1 MYLRKYHPSDCAALA
16 ALFYETIHT
25 VNARDYPQEQLDAW
39 ADGHVDLDAWNE
51 SFLAHNTYVAVQE
64 CVDADDIDSRASD
77 SAGSISGKTY
87 CKPNQNMDNVSSQLF
102 DSSDTAPGKTG
113 GNPANALIIGFGDMD
128 DTGYLDRLYV
138 HKDYQGRGVATA
150 ICDRLEED
158 FCLSRGRLL
167 QNSAMQKRKND
178 TFTTHASITARPF
191 FEKRGYT
198 VVKAQQVVRK
208 GISIR
213 NYIMRKRIEYSV

>member
-16 ALFYETIHT
+16 ALFYETVHT
-25 VNARDYPQEQLDAW
+25 VNAKDYSPEQLDAW
-39 ADGHVDLDAWNE
+39 ADGQVDLNAWNE

-64 CVDADDIDSRASD
+64 CDGADDIDSCASD
-77 SAGSISGKTY
+77 SAGPAPRKT
-87 CKPNQNMDNVSSQLF
+87 DGS
-102 DSSDTAPGKTG
+102 
-113 GNPANALIIGFGDMD
+113 PANTLIIGFGDMD

-167 QNSAMQKRKND
+167 QNSAVQKRKND

>member
-16 ALFYETIHT
+16 ALFYETIHS

-51 SFLAHNTYVAVQE
+51 SFLAHNTYVAVQGCE
-64 CVDADDIDSRASD
+64 GADDIDSRTPD
-77 SAGSISGKTY
+77 SASSASGGPY
-87 CKPNQNMDNVSSQLF
+87 CELNQ
-102 DSSDTAPGKTG
+102 KTG
-113 GNPANALIIGFGDMD
+113 NISIQICGSPANALIIGFGDMD

-158 FCLSRGRLL
+158 FYLSRGRLL
-167 QNSAMQKRKND
+167 QNSAVQKRKND
-178 TFTTHASITARPF
+178 TFTTHASITARPL

-213 NYIMRKRIEYSV
+213 NYIMRKHIEYSV

>member
-1 MYLRKYHPSDCAALA
+1 MYLRKYTPSDCAALA

-77 SAGSISGKTY
+77 ST
-87 CKPNQNMDNVSSQLF
+87 
-102 DSSDTAPGKTG
+102 DTAPGKTG
-113 GNPANALIIGFGDMD
+113 GSPANALIIGFGDMD

-167 QNSAMQKRKND
+167 QNSAVQKRKND

-213 NYIMRKRIEYSV
+213 NYIMRKRIE

>member
-16 ALFYETIHT
+16 ALFYETVHT
-25 VNARDYPQEQLDAW
+25 VNAKDYSPEQLDAW
-39 ADGHVDLDAWNE
+39 ADGQVDLNAWNE

-64 CVDADDIDSRASD
+64 CDGADDIDSCASD
-77 SAGSISGKTY
+77 SAGPAPRKT
-87 CKPNQNMDNVSSQLF
+87 D
-102 DSSDTAPGKTG
+102 DI
-113 GNPANALIIGFGDMD
+113 PATTLIIGFGDMD

-138 HKDYQGRGVATA
+138 HKDYQGKGVATA

-158 FCLSRGRLL
+158 FRLSRKSFL
-167 QNSAMQKRKND
+167 QNCAAQKRKND

-191 FEKRGYT
+191 FEKRGYA

-208 GISIR
+208 GIFLT
-213 NYIMRKRIEYSV
+213 NYIMKK

>member
-25 VNARDYPQEQLDAW
+25 VNARNYPQEQLDAW

-51 SFLAHNTYVAVQE
+51 SFLAHSTYVAVQE

-77 SAGSISGKTY
+77 ST
-87 CKPNQNMDNVSSQLF
+87 
-102 DSSDTAPGKTG
+102 DTAPSKTG
-113 GNPANALIIGFGDMD
+113 DSPANALIIGFGDMD

-167 QNSAMQKRKND
+167 QNSAVQKRKND

-198 VVKAQQVVRK
+198 VVKALQGVRK

-213 NYIMRKRIEYSV
+213 NYIMRKHIEYSV

>member
-1 MYLRKYHPSDCAALA
+1 MYLRKYTPSDCAALA

-77 SAGSISGKTY
+77 ST
-87 CKPNQNMDNVSSQLF
+87 
-102 DSSDTAPGKTG
+102 DTAPGKTG
-113 GNPANALIIGFGDMD
+113 GSPANALIIGFGDMD

-158 FCLSRGRLL
+158 FCLSRGQLL
-167 QNSAMQKRKND
+167 QNSAVQKRKND

-213 NYIMRKRIEYSV
+213 NYIMRKRIV

>member
-16 ALFYETIHT
+16 ALFYETIHS

-51 SFLAHNTYVAVQE
+51 SFLAHNTYVAVQGCE
-64 CVDADDIDSRASD
+64 GADDIDSRTPD
-77 SAGSISGKTY
+77 SASSASGGPY
-87 CKPNQNMDNVSSQLF
+87 CELNQ
-102 DSSDTAPGKTG
+102 KTG
-113 GNPANALIIGFGDMD
+113 NISIQICGSPANALIIGFGDMD

-167 QNSAMQKRKND
+167 QNSAVQKRKND

-198 VVKAQQVVRK
+198 VVKAQKVVRK

-213 NYIMRKRIEYSV
+213 NYIMRKHIE

>member
-64 CVDADDIDSRASD
+64 CVGADDIDSRASD
-77 SAGSISGKTY
+77 ST
-87 CKPNQNMDNVSSQLF
+87 
-102 DSSDTAPGKTG
+102 DTAPGKTG
-113 GNPANALIIGFGDMD
+113 GSPANALIIGFGDMD

-167 QNSAMQKRKND
+167 QNSAVQKRKND

-198 VVKAQQVVRK
+198 VVKAQKVVRK

-213 NYIMRKRIEYSV
+213 NYIMRKRIE

>member
-16 ALFYETIHT
+16 ALFYETVHT
-25 VNARDYPQEQLDAW
+25 VNAKDYSPEQLDAW
-39 ADGHVDLDAWNE
+39 ADVQVDLNAWNE

-64 CVDADDIDSRASD
+64 CDGADDIDSCASD
-77 SAGSISGKTY
+77 SAGPAPRKT
-87 CKPNQNMDNVSSQLF
+87 D
-102 DSSDTAPGKTG
+102 DI
-113 GNPANALIIGFGDMD
+113 PATTLIIGFGDMD

-138 HKDYQGRGVATA
+138 HKDYQGKGVATA

-167 QNSAMQKRKND
+167 QNSAVQKRKND

>member
-1 MYLRKYHPSDCAALA
+1 MYLRKYTPSDCAALA

-64 CVDADDIDSRASD
+64 CVGADDIDSRASD
-77 SAGSISGKTY
+77 ST
-87 CKPNQNMDNVSSQLF
+87 
-102 DSSDTAPGKTG
+102 DTAPGKTG
-113 GNPANALIIGFGDMD
+113 GSPANALIIGFGDMD

-167 QNSAMQKRKND
+167 QNSAVQKRKND

>member
-1 MYLRKYHPSDCAALA
+1 MYLRKYTPSDCAALA

-64 CVDADDIDSRASD
+64 CVGADDIDSRASD
-77 SAGSISGKTY
+77 ST
-87 CKPNQNMDNVSSQLF
+87 
-102 DSSDTAPGKTG
+102 DTAPGKTG
-113 GNPANALIIGFGDMD
+113 GSPANALIIGFGDMD

-158 FCLSRGRLL
+158 FCLSRGQLL

-213 NYIMRKRIEYSV
+213 NYIMRKRIE

>member
-16 ALFYETIHT
+16 ALFYETIHS

-51 SFLAHNTYVAVQE
+51 SFLAHNTYVAVQGCE
-64 CVDADDIDSRASD
+64 GADDIDSRTPD
-77 SAGSISGKTY
+77 SASSASGGPY
-87 CKPNQNMDNVSSQLF
+87 CELNQ
-102 DSSDTAPGKTG
+102 KTG
-113 GNPANALIIGFGDMD
+113 NISIQICGSPANALIIGFGDMD

-150 ICDRLEED
+150 ICDRMEED
-158 FCLSRGRLL
+158 FCLSRGQLL

-213 NYIMRKRIEYSV
+213 NYIMRKRIE

>member
-25 VNARDYPQEQLDAW
+25 VNARNYPQEQLDAW

-77 SAGSISGKTY
+77 ST
-87 CKPNQNMDNVSSQLF
+87 
-102 DSSDTAPGKTG
+102 DTAPGKTG
-113 GNPANALIIGFGDMD
+113 GSPANALIIGFGDMD

-167 QNSAMQKRKND
+167 QNSAVQKRKND
-178 TFTTHASITARPF
+178 TFTTHASITAKPF

>member
-16 ALFYETIHT
+16 ALFYETIHS

-64 CVDADDIDSRASD
+64 CDGADDIDSHASD
-77 SAGSISGKTY
+77 SAGT
-87 CKPNQNMDNVSSQLF
+87 V
-102 DSSDTAPGKTG
+102 PGKTDG
-113 GNPANALIIGFGDMD
+113 SPANALIIGFGDMD

-150 ICDRLEED
+150 ICDRLEEE

>member
-1 MYLRKYHPSDCAALA
+1 MYLRKYTPSDCAALA

-64 CVDADDIDSRASD
+64 CDGADDIDSRTSD
-77 SAGSISGKTY
+77 ST
-87 CKPNQNMDNVSSQLF
+87 
-102 DSSDTAPGKTG
+102 DTAPGKTG
-113 GNPANALIIGFGDMD
+113 GSPASTLIIGFGDMD

-167 QNSAMQKRKND
+167 QNSAVQKRKND

-213 NYIMRKRIEYSV
+213 NYIMRKHIEYSV

>member
-64 CVDADDIDSRASD
+64 CDGADDIDSHASD
-77 SAGSISGKTY
+77 SAGT
-87 CKPNQNMDNVSSQLF
+87 V
-102 DSSDTAPGKTG
+102 PGKTDG
-113 GNPANALIIGFGDMD
+113 SPANALIIGFGDMD

-150 ICDRLEED
+150 ICDRLEEE

-167 QNSAMQKRKND
+167 QNSAVQKRKND

>member
-16 ALFYETIHT
+16 ALFYETIHS
-25 VNARDYPQEQLDAW
+25 VNARDYSQEQLDAW
-39 ADGHVDLDAWNE
+39 ADGYVDLDAWNE

-64 CVDADDIDSRASD
+64 CDGADDIDSCASD
-77 SAGSISGKTY
+77 SAGT
-87 CKPNQNMDNVSSQLF
+87 V
-102 DSSDTAPGKTG
+102 PGKTG

-138 HKDYQGRGVATA
+138 HKDYQERGVATA

-167 QNSAMQKRKND
+167 QNSAVQKRKND

>member
-1 MYLRKYHPSDCAALA
+1 MYLRKYTPSDCAALA

-39 ADGHVDLDAWNE
+39 ADGHVNLDAWNE

-64 CVDADDIDSRASD
+64 CVGADDIDSRASD
-77 SAGSISGKTY
+77 ST
-87 CKPNQNMDNVSSQLF
+87 
-102 DSSDTAPGKTG
+102 DTAPGKTG
-113 GNPANALIIGFGDMD
+113 GSPANALIIGFGDMD

-167 QNSAMQKRKND
+167 QNSAVQKRKND

-213 NYIMRKRIEYSV
+213 NYIMRKRIE

>member
-1 MYLRKYHPSDCAALA
+1 MRKYHPSDCAALA

-64 CVDADDIDSRASD
+64 CDGADDIDSCASD
-77 SAGSISGKTY
+77 SAG
-87 CKPNQNMDNVSSQLF
+87 
-102 DSSDTAPGKTG
+102 TAPGKTG
-113 GNPANALIIGFGDMD
+113 GSPANALIIGFGDMD

-150 ICDRLEED
+150 ICDRLEEE
-158 FCLSRGRLL
+158 FCLSRGRIF
-167 QNSAMQKRKND
+167 QNSAVQKRKND

-213 NYIMRKRIEYSV
+213 NYIMRKRIE

>member
-16 ALFYETIHT
+16 ALFYETIHS

-51 SFLAHNTYVAVQE
+51 SFLAHNTYVAVQGCE
-64 CVDADDIDSRASD
+64 GADDIDSRTPD
-77 SAGSISGKTY
+77 SASSASGGPY
-87 CKPNQNMDNVSSQLF
+87 CELNQ
-102 DSSDTAPGKTG
+102 KTG
-113 GNPANALIIGFGDMD
+113 NISIQICGSPANALIIGFGDMD

-138 HKDYQGRGVATA
+138 HKDYQERGVATA

-167 QNSAMQKRKND
+167 QNSAVQKRKND

-213 NYIMRKRIEYSV
+213 NYIMRKRIE

>member
-1 MYLRKYHPSDCAALA
+1 MYLRKYHPSDCATLA

-25 VNARDYPQEQLDAW
+25 VNARNYPQEQLDAW

-64 CVDADDIDSRASD
+64 CVGADDIDSRASD
-77 SAGSISGKTY
+77 ST
-87 CKPNQNMDNVSSQLF
+87 
-102 DSSDTAPGKTG
+102 DTAPGKTG

-138 HKDYQGRGVATA
+138 HKDYQERGVATA

-167 QNSAMQKRKND
+167 QNSAVQKRKND

-213 NYIMRKRIEYSV
+213 NYIMRKHIEYSV

>member
-77 SAGSISGKTY
+77 ST
-87 CKPNQNMDNVSSQLF
+87 
-102 DSSDTAPGKTG
+102 DTAPGKTG
-113 GNPANALIIGFGDMD
+113 GSPANALIIGFGDMD
-128 DTGYLDRLYV
+128 DTGYLDHLFVRW
-138 HKDYQGRGVATA
+138 DCQGRGVATA
-150 ICDRLEED
+150 LCDALEEHCRD
-158 FCLSRGRLL
+158 LGL
-167 QNSAMQKRKND
+167 AAV
-178 TFTTHASITARPF
+178 TVHASKTALPF
-191 FEKRGYT
+191 FLHRGYR
-198 VVKAQQVVRK
+198 VEREQQVPVR
-208 GISIR
+208 GQVLA
-213 NYIMRKRIEYSV
+213 NYAMHKELRR

>member
-1 MYLRKYHPSDCAALA
+1 MSHFILRPYHPSDCAALA

-77 SAGSISGKTY
+77 ST
-87 CKPNQNMDNVSSQLF
+87 
-102 DSSDTAPGKTG
+102 DTAPGKTG
-113 GNPANALIIGFGDMD
+113 GSPANALIIGFGDMD

-167 QNSAMQKRKND
+167 QNSAVQKRKND

>member
-1 MYLRKYHPSDCAALA
+1 MYLRKYTPSDCAALA

-64 CVDADDIDSRASD
+64 CVGADDIDSRASD
-77 SAGSISGKTY
+77 ST
-87 CKPNQNMDNVSSQLF
+87 
-102 DSSDTAPGKTG
+102 DTAPGKTG
-113 GNPANALIIGFGDMD
+113 GSPANALIIGFGDMD

-167 QNSAMQKRKND
+167 QNSAVQKRKND

-198 VVKAQQVVRK
+198 VVKAQKVVRK

-213 NYIMRKRIEYSV
+213 NYIMRKHIE

>member
-1 MYLRKYHPSDCAALA
+1 MYLRKYTPSDCAALA

-25 VNARDYPQEQLDAW
+25 VNARDYPQEQLDVW

-64 CVDADDIDSRASD
+64 CVGADDIDSRASD
-77 SAGSISGKTY
+77 ST
-87 CKPNQNMDNVSSQLF
+87 
-102 DSSDTAPGKTG
+102 DTAPGKTG
-113 GNPANALIIGFGDMD
+113 GSPANALIIGFGDMD

-167 QNSAMQKRKND
+167 QNSAVQKRKND

-213 NYIMRKRIEYSV
+213 NYIMRKHIE

>member
-1 MYLRKYHPSDCAALA
+1 MFLRKYHPSDCAALA
-16 ALFYETIHT
+16 ALFYETIHS

-64 CVDADDIDSRASD
+64 CVGADDIDSRASD
-77 SAGSISGKTY
+77 ST
-87 CKPNQNMDNVSSQLF
+87 
-102 DSSDTAPGKTG
+102 DTAPGKTG
-113 GNPANALIIGFGDMD
+113 GSPANALIIGFGDMD

-167 QNSAMQKRKND
+167 QNSAVQKRKND

-213 NYIMRKRIEYSV
+213 NYIMRKHIE

>member
-64 CVDADDIDSRASD
+64 CVGADDIDSRASD
-77 SAGSISGKTY
+77 ST
-87 CKPNQNMDNVSSQLF
+87 
-102 DSSDTAPGKTG
+102 DTAPGKTG
-113 GNPANALIIGFGDMD
+113 GSPANALIIGFGDMD

-167 QNSAMQKRKND
+167 QNSAVQKRKND

-213 NYIMRKRIEYSV
+213 NYIMRKHIE

>member
-16 ALFYETIHT
+16 ALFYETIHS
-25 VNARDYPQEQLDAW
+25 VNACDYPQEQLDAW
-39 ADGHVDLDAWNE
+39 ADGHVDLGAWNE

-64 CVDADDIDSRASD
+64 CVGADDIDSRASD
-77 SAGSISGKTY
+77 ST
-87 CKPNQNMDNVSSQLF
+87 
-102 DSSDTAPGKTG
+102 DTAPGKTG
-113 GNPANALIIGFGDMD
+113 GSPANALIIGFGDMD

-158 FCLSRGRLL
+158 FCLSRGQLL

-213 NYIMRKRIEYSV
+213 NYIMRKRIE

>member
-64 CVDADDIDSRASD
+64 CDGADDIDSRTPD
-77 SAGSISGKTY
+77 SA
-87 CKPNQNMDNVSSQLF
+87 
-102 DSSDTAPGKTG
+102 DSASGKTG
-113 GNPANALIIGFGDMD
+113 GNANSLIIGFGDID

-167 QNSAMQKRKND
+167 QNSAVQKRKND

>member
-1 MYLRKYHPSDCAALA
+1 MHLRKYHPSDCAALA

-64 CVDADDIDSRASD
+64 CVGADDIDSRASD
-77 SAGSISGKTY
+77 ST
-87 CKPNQNMDNVSSQLF
+87 
-102 DSSDTAPGKTG
+102 DTAPGKTG
-113 GNPANALIIGFGDMD
+113 GSPANALIIGFGDMD

-167 QNSAMQKRKND
+167 QNSAVQKRKND

>member
-16 ALFYETIHT
+16 ALFYETIHS

-39 ADGHVDLDAWNE
+39 AEGHVDLDAWNE
-51 SFLAHNTYVAVQE
+51 SFLSHNTYVAVQE
-64 CVDADDIDSRASD
+64 CDGADDIDSRTPD
-77 SAGSISGKTY
+77 SAG
-87 CKPNQNMDNVSSQLF
+87 
-102 DSSDTAPGKTG
+102 TAPGKTG
-113 GNPANALIIGFGDMD
+113 GNANSLIIGFGDMD

-167 QNSAMQKRKND
+167 QNSAVQKRKND

-198 VVKAQQVVRK
+198 VVKAQKVVRK

>member
-1 MYLRKYHPSDCAALA
+1 MYLRKYTPSDCAALA

-64 CVDADDIDSRASD
+64 CDGADDIDSHASD
-77 SAGSISGKTY
+77 SAGT
-87 CKPNQNMDNVSSQLF
+87 V
-102 DSSDTAPGKTG
+102 PGKTG
-113 GNPANALIIGFGDMD
+113 DSPVNALIIGFGDMD

-138 HKDYQGRGVATA
+138 HKDYQERGVATA

-167 QNSAMQKRKND
+167 QNSAVQKRKND

-213 NYIMRKRIEYSV
+213 NYIMRKRIE

>member
-1 MYLRKYHPSDCAALA
+1 MFLRKYHPSDCAALA

-64 CVDADDIDSRASD
+64 CDGADDIDSCASD
-77 SAGSISGKTY
+77 SAGT
-87 CKPNQNMDNVSSQLF
+87 V
-102 DSSDTAPGKTG
+102 PGKTDG
-113 GNPANALIIGFGDMD
+113 SPANALIIGFGDMD

-158 FCLSRGRLL
+158 FCLSRGQLL

>member
-16 ALFYETIHT
+16 ALFYATIHT

-64 CVDADDIDSRASD
+64 CVGADDIDSRASD
-77 SAGSISGKTY
+77 ST
-87 CKPNQNMDNVSSQLF
+87 
-102 DSSDTAPGKTG
+102 DTAPGKTG
-113 GNPANALIIGFGDMD
+113 GSPANALIIGFGDMD

-167 QNSAMQKRKND
+167 QNSAVQKRKND

>member
-16 ALFYETIHT
+16 ALFYETIYS

-39 ADGHVDLDAWNE
+39 ADGHVDLNTWNE

-64 CVDADDIDSRASD
+64 CVGADDIDSRASD
-77 SAGSISGKTY
+77 ST
-87 CKPNQNMDNVSSQLF
+87 
-102 DSSDTAPGKTG
+102 DTAPGKTG
-113 GNPANALIIGFGDMD
+113 GSPANALIIGFGDMD

-138 HKDYQGRGVATA
+138 HKDYHGRGVATA

-167 QNSAMQKRKND
+167 QNSAVQKRKND

-213 NYIMRKRIEYSV
+213 NYIMRKHIE

>member
-51 SFLAHNTYVAVQE
+51 SFLAHNTYVAVQG
-64 CVDADDIDSRASD
+64 CDGADDIDSRTSD
-77 SAGSISGKTY
+77 SASSASGGPYCELNQKMGNISIQICGS
-87 CKPNQNMDNVSSQLF
+87 
-102 DSSDTAPGKTG
+102 
-113 GNPANALIIGFGDMD
+113 PANALIIGFGDMD

-167 QNSAMQKRKND
+167 QNSAVQKRKND

-198 VVKAQQVVRK
+198 VVKAQKVVRK

-213 NYIMRKRIEYSV
+213 NYIMRKHIE